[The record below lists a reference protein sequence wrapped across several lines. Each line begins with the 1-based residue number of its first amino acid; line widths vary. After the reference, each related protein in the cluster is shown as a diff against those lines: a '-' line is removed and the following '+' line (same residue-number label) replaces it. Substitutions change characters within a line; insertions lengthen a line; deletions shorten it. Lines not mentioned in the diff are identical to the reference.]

1 MSPPTIETH
10 TQRPRQMSGRIASL
24 KPSPLYFRLT
34 LFTFQDSRML
44 GNYQP
49 SGFDLRFS
57 VLGIPVRVTPMF
69 WLGTVV
75 LGWGAMES
83 GPPSLLMWVLVCF
96 VSILVHELGHAFV
109 ARWLGCHVVEAALY
123 LMGGVAVYQPGRNF
137 TQGKSILIALA
148 GPGAGFILWG
158 LMQFVLAEPIRNFSI
173 KNLDPQVAP
182 LIEFGIRQWLYINL
196 FWGLVNLLPVLP
208 LDGGRVLQG
217 VCNSISPFRG
227 DEYARKIGIAV
238 GGLAAVY
245 FLMIGWT
252 YAGIL
257 FLSLTIS
264 NVQAGQYRR

>member
-1 MSPPTIETH
+1 
-10 TQRPRQMSGRIASL
+10 
-24 KPSPLYFRLT
+24 
-34 LFTFQDSRML
+34 ML

-49 SGFDLRFS
+49 SQFDLRLS

-75 LGWGAMES
+75 LGWGAMEE
-83 GPPSLLMWVLVCF
+83 GPPYLLMWVVVCL

-109 ARWLGCHVVEAALY
+109 ARWLGCDVIEAALY
-123 LMGGVAVYQPGRNF
+123 LMGGVAVYLPGPGF
-137 TQGKSILIALA
+137 THGKSILIALA

-158 LMQFVLAEPIRNFSI
+158 LMEFVFANPIMHFSI
-173 KNLDPQVAP
+173 ENLDPEVTK
-182 LIEFGIRQWLYINL
+182 LIRFGILQWLYINL
-196 FWGLVNLLPVLP
+196 WWGLVNLLPVLP

-227 DEYARKIGIAV
+227 DEYARKIGIV
-238 GGLAAVY
+238 IGGLTALF
-245 FLMIGWT
+245 FLVNGRT

-257 FLSLTIS
+257 FLSLTMS